1 MNHIALYL
9 KEIFFQKK
17 TGKLTFKE
25 GDTARY
31 IFFQDGEIIQVKTT
45 VPEER
50 LGEILFKLHRIEG
63 AEHSRIDDF
72 IEPNKSLGEVLKN
85 KGVISEKDLEEALVY
100 QVRESV
106 LNCFLSFT
114 ADISFL
120 EHEKFSDKA
129 GQSRVNVPFLIE
141 YGIRRLNTVE
151 PFRAF
156 ISARQPARK
165 SDTYAYILTKE
176 EKDILDL
183 IDGRETAQSLFKK
196 SKAYEDFFWR
206 SMFLFYCLD
215 MIDVPGDE
223 KAASPESEQRPAA
236 DMVPGGD
243 ADIEEALAFREGL
256 PGKNY
261 YQVLGLSRTATTEEI
276 KKVYFQL
283 ARRFHPD
290 RFPRGLSME
299 KRAMVE
305 AVFSAVTG
313 AYRIL
318 SNTETRREYDS
329 QGPTETAGSDSQDF
343 IRIAEI
349 KFRKGKTLY
358 NQGRFQE
365 SMTFLAEAVRLRKD
379 KGDYFL
385 LLAMAESKVPGYSL
399 KAEEDFSKAIDLEP
413 WNPEGYVGL
422 GMLYKNEGLKIKAGN
437 QFKKAIEA
445 DPEHQLARQQYA
457 EVTGAKKKGR
467 SDFFSFS
474 LFGSGKKKKK

>member
-1 MNHIALYL
+1 MNHIALHL

-31 IFFQDGEIIQVKTT
+31 MFFQDGEIIQVKTT

-50 LGEILFKLHRIEG
+50 LGEILFKLHRIAG
-63 AEHSRIDDF
+63 ADHSKIDDY

-106 LNCFLSFT
+106 LNCFSSFT
-114 ADISFL
+114 AEISFL

-156 ISARQPARK
+156 ISARSPACK
-165 SDTYAYILTKE
+165 SDAFVYILTKE

-183 IDGRETAQSLFKK
+183 ITGRDTSQDLLKK

-206 SMFLFYCLD
+206 SLFLFYCLD
-215 MIDVPGDE
+215 MIEIPGGG
-223 KAASPESEQRPAA
+223 KAASPSSDKKSAA
-236 DMVPGGD
+236 EMNSDGE

-256 PGKNY
+256 TGKNY
-261 YQVLGLSRTATTEEI
+261 YQILGLSRTATTEEI
-276 KKVYFQL
+276 KKTYFQL

-290 RFPRGLSME
+290 RFPRGLSRE

-313 AYRIL
+313 AYRVL
-318 SNTETRREYDS
+318 SNSETRREYDS
-329 QGPTETAGSDSQDF
+329 QGPADMSGDSQDST
-343 IRIAEI
+343 RVAEI

-399 KAEEDFSKAIDLEP
+399 KAEEDFSKAIEIEP

-437 QFKKAIEA
+437 QFKKALEA
-445 DPEHQLARQQYA
+445 DPEHPLARQQYH
-457 EVTGAKKKGR
+457 EVSGDKKKGF
-467 SDFFSFS
+467 SEFFSFS
-474 LFGSGKKKKK
+474 LFGPGKKKKK